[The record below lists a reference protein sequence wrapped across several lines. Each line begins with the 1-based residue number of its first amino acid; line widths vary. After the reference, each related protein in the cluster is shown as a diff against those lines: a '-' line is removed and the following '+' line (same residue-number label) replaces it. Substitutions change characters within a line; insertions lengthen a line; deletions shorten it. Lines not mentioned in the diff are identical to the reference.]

1 MCDTGFDGED
11 CSVSVRAPPEVEG
24 VADALCDV
32 TQGPC
37 LFFFVRGF
45 GFLDHSSL
53 TCHYTLAENNVR
65 SLIFKII
72 LTVIHILSKQ
82 ILKLNYR
89 SGLVG
94 QKIELYQNKLA

>member
-24 VADALCDV
+24 VVDALCDV

-37 LFFFVRGF
+37 LFFFVQGF

-65 SLIFKII
+65 LLIFKRI
-72 LTVIHILSKQ
+72 LNSYMEYVK
-82 ILKLNYR
+82 
-89 SGLVG
+89 
-94 QKIELYQNKLA
+94 NK